1 MSLILNL
8 EDDDLDLFNKQY
20 INLGELHSKI
30 EKLLAEEEMTDGEP
44 ELHTEWKTK
53 VNFLMNM
60 YNGRSSFKK
69 FDLL

>member
-44 ELHTEWKTK
+44 ELRTEWKKK
-53 VNFLMNM
+53 VNFLMDM
-60 YNGRSSFKK
+60 YNGRASFKK